1 MLNQCFPLYLHH
13 LVLLFVDMV
22 IIHNNQRI
30 LSFLFFN
37 LQVVWFRY
45 VLLDFEKCP
54 LWTILVKQDT
64 SCKFS
69 FRIEVSLKL
78 FQVHMFIDWSV
89 LILNQNLF
97 VLGFESEGRYIY
109 NNCIGIKRF
118 ITFKHKLSPQIKFYR
133 VAVLKMLYRIKQHAR
148 RNVCIKHLNNWS
160 TGTVGS

>member
-30 LSFLFFN
+30 LSFFFSIYRLFD
-37 LQVVWFRY
+37 
-45 VLLDFEKCP
+45 LDMFFQILKN

-109 NNCIGIKRF
+109 
-118 ITFKHKLSPQIKFYR
+118 ITTAQVLRDLSHLSTSFHHRSNFTELQCSKCYIE
-133 VAVLKMLYRIKQHAR
+133 IKQHAR

-160 TGTVGS
+160 TGTAGS

>member
-1 MLNQCFPLYLHH
+1 MLNQCFPWYLHH
-13 LVLLFVDMV
+13 LVLMFVNMV
-22 IIHNNQRI
+22 SIHNNQRI
-30 LSFLFFN
+30 PSFLFFN
-37 LQVVWFRY
+37 IKVVWFRY
-45 VLLDFEKCP
+45 VLLDFKKCP

-133 VAVLKMLYRIKQHAR
+133 VAVLKMLYRNQTA
-148 RNVCIKHLNNWS
+148 C
-160 TGTVGS
+160 TT